1 MIEISVA
8 TSCLD
13 NSESPRH
20 AVEWAI
26 GHGFNGVEF
35 NAPDIY
41 LSKQTQVDLKW
52 MFDMSQEHK
61 LRYTHHFPP
70 SALPGS
76 HVLATRE
83 RDFEDFSQEIYAAGE
98 LGVEVM
104 VLHPG
109 RLHVPGVER
118 EDVSEEDRAISMSYF
133 IDWVKDAAPEA
144 ETAGVVIGLENM
156 HYNPGWVI
164 RSHQELAD
172 AVDEIDSPAVGITFD
187 TGHAWGSGG
196 IEAGIETFGDRIKH
210 VQTHDARGPEGAGN
224 VKDQHMEIGT
234 GLIDWRADG
243 VVGKL
248 VASGSNDGPFIVA
261 METSGF
267 NPDRE
272 GMALRSLDIL
282 RGLWG

>member
-13 NSESPRH
+13 NSESVRY
-20 AVEWAI
+20 AI
-26 GHGFNGVEF
+26 ERAIEHGFNGVEF
-35 NAPDIY
+35 NAPSVY
-41 LSKQTQVDLKW
+41 LSKQTLVDLKW
-52 MFDMSQEHK
+52 MFEMSQEHE

-76 HVLATRE
+76 HVVATRE
-83 RDFEDFSQEIYAAGE
+83 RDLEDFSQEIFVAGE

-118 EDVSEEDRAISMSYF
+118 EEVSEEDRAISMSHF
-133 IDWVKDAAPEA
+133 IDWVKDAAVEA
-144 ETAGVVIGLENM
+144 ENAGVVIGLENM

-187 TGHAWGSGG
+187 VGHAWGSGG

-224 VKDQHMEIGT
+224 VRDQHMEIGT
-234 GLIDWRADG
+234 GLIDFSADG
-243 VVGKL
+243 AIGKL
-248 VASGSNDGPFIVA
+248 VASGSSNGPFIVA
-261 METSGF
+261 LETSGR
-267 NPDRE
+267 NPERE
-272 GMALRSLDIL
+272 GIALRSRDLL
-282 RGLWG
+282 RGLWD